1 VVHRLL
7 RKSAVAGVDDVVACG
22 RDLEGGMKEGE
33 LLDKLETKYER
44 PNPGPCEVCG
54 GDLSIAHKGGGL
66 PLRWVCKVALAATQS
81 QPDDEMAK
89 AHLSE
94 STQLD
99 YRKVGDARVMQLI
112 RMYRSLRARL
122 PDEVLPADLEASVE

>member
-1 VVHRLL
+1 
-7 RKSAVAGVDDVVACG
+7 
-22 RDLEGGMKEGE
+22 MKEGE